1 MRDVFWLRER
11 SFNLQVSDI
20 GADAVFEDP
29 EQRSNRVGI
38 TVYNVSV
45 TDLEDFGGLEAV
57 GEQLLAAGAA
67 SLPPM
72 LGAWL
77 LQMLHV
83 GVGVS

>member
-1 MRDVFWLRER
+1 M
-11 SFNLQVSDI
+11 
-20 GADAVFEDP
+20 FEDP

-67 SLPPM
+67 SLPPF
-72 LGAWL
+72 
-77 LQMLHV
+77 
-83 GVGVS
+83 